1 VTAFSQQLDR
11 IQLGTAWFEAEHHP
25 TRLSWGRI
33 KAEQMAMQ
41 QAPQAIADHGP
52 FADFATHDNGATPD

>member
-1 VTAFSQQLDR
+1 VTAFSQQLGR

-25 TRLSWGRI
+25 AWLYWGRI

-41 QAPQAIADHGP
+41 QAAESIAHHGP
-52 FADFATHDNGATPD
+52 FADLATHDNGSTPG